1 MRKLALA
8 GWAPQVGLRCS
19 CCFSLHIRAN
29 RSGHALP
36 LQDGQ
41 QLERIDGANIPKIK
55 SCIVTKAPSNKG

>member
-1 MRKLALA
+1 VACAARAPAAAAAA
-8 GWAPQVGLRCS
+8 GR
-19 CCFSLHIRAN
+19 FSVPIRAD

>member
-1 MRKLALA
+1 
-8 GWAPQVGLRCS
+8 
-19 CCFSLHIRAN
+19 
-29 RSGHALP
+29 